1 MTSNVAITEKSE
13 KQNVGDIIQLGLRG
27 KQGAFSDKVTAG
39 IDDFTNEPVLQCDL
53 RVVKILL

>member
-39 IDDFTNEPVLQCDL
+39 LDDFTNKPVVQCYL
-53 RVVKILL
+53 RVSKILL